1 MSSFNEQNIIDFLE
15 PVHLFEL
22 SQDEGFKTSQ
32 IGHYVSSYEESFP
45 DLSDADLIIVGIGE
59 YRGKGFPNRGT
70 PSADIFRTEFY
81 QLYQWH
87 KNVKIA
93 DIGNITIGKN
103 LSDSYAALQI
113 VLSELLLLPDTKV
126 LIVGGSHDLTT
137 AQCAAYGKLDR
148 TFDLCCIDA
157 KMDMDTDSQA
167 PADRFLLDMFT
178 ETPNYLNHYNHLGFQ
193 SYFVHPEML
202 EVIDRLRFDCV
213 RVGRVK
219 EKIEEV
225 EPPIRH
231 SDAISLDISSIQSGH
246 APANLMTPNG
256 LNGEEGCRLMQ
267 FAGMSSKV
275 STIGFYDYQQHLDR
289 NFQTAKQ
296 LSHLAWYLVDGIH
309 QGKQEADPETR
320 QNFNEFHLAFAEM
333 ETTFLQSKKTGRWWM
348 QLPDGHFLPCS
359 YTDYILA
366 TQNEIPERWLRAI
379 ERS

>member
-1 MSSFNEQNIIDFLE
+1 MSSFNEQTIIDFLE

-22 SQDEGFKTSQ
+22 SQDEGFKKSQ
-32 IGHYVSSYEESFP
+32 IGYYIDSYEDNFP
-45 DLSDADLIIVGIGE
+45 DLSEADLIILGIGE

-70 PSADIFRTEFY
+70 PSADNFRTEFY

-87 KNVKIA
+87 KGVKIA
-93 DIGNITIGKN
+93 DIGNIIIGKN
-103 LSDSYAALQI
+103 IADSYAALKI
-113 VLSELLLLPDTKV
+113 VLSELLLLEKAKI
-126 LIVGGSHDLTT
+126 LIIGGSHDLTT
-137 AQCAAYGKLDR
+137 AQCDAYAQLDR

-157 KMDMDTDSQA
+157 KMDMDAEAPA

-178 ETPNYLNHYNHLGFQ
+178 KTPNYLNHYNHLAFQ

-225 EPPIRH
+225 EPPIRN
-231 SDAISLDISSIQSGH
+231 SDIISLDISCIESGH

-256 LNGEEGCRLMQ
+256 LSGEEACRLMQ

-275 STIGFYDYQQHLDR
+275 SSIGLYNYQQHLDR
-289 NFQTAKQ
+289 NSQTAKQ
-296 LSHLAWYLVDGIH
+296 LSHLAWYLVDGLQ
-309 QGKQEADPETR
+309 QGKQEADPTTK

-348 QLPDGHFLPCS
+348 TLPDGQLLPCS